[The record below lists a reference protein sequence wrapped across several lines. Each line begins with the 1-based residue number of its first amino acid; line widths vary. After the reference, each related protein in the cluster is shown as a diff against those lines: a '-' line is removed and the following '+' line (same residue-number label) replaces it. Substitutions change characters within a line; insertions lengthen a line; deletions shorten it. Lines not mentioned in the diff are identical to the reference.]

1 MDAQTFAANQLE
13 NHAKAF
19 LKTLNDTPEEH
30 FFTDPPAGGHSVA
43 WHALHTADWNRI
55 LVSPKLEGVT
65 TDTRFAYLGWE
76 DKPWQLAVFG
86 ESPVN
91 LSDSKAKIL
100 EFVTTEFERG
110 VQTVR
115 DAKPAQLE
123 QKVATPTG
131 EREVMGMIVGQIRHM
146 AYHWGQAK
154 MVVLQ
159 LIKT

>member
-19 LKTLNDTPEEH
+19 LKALNDTPEEH
-30 FFTDPPAGGHSVA
+30 FHLEPAAGGHSVA

-55 LVSPKLEGVT
+55 LVSPKLEGVET
-65 TDTRFAYLGWE
+65 TQRFAYLGWE

-86 ESPVN
+86 ESPVSVN
-91 LSDSKAKIL
+91 DSKAKIL
-100 EFVTTEFERG
+100 EFVTQEFERG
-110 VQTVR
+110 VQAVR

-123 QKVATPTG
+123 AKVPTPTG
-131 EREVMGMIVGQIRHM
+131 EREVMTMIVGQIRHV

-154 MVVLQ
+154 MVGLQ
-159 LIKT
+159 LAK